1 MDKAIH
7 LVPMIIKGLIMDQN
21 SQSPVVILQE
31 QDSSRFLPIWIGAA
45 EANAI
50 VLEIEGVRPPRPLTH
65 DLIVNLITTLDAK
78 VTQIV
83 VSDLRDGTFFA
94 VIHLQTPQG
103 DVEVDSRPSDAMA
116 LALRVDAPILV
127 AEPVL
132 EEGSQ
137 DQRAESLREAEVM
150 KKYLE
155 DLDDEDLG
163 DYEM

>member
-1 MDKAIH
+1 MDKEIQ
-7 LVPMIIKGLIMDQN
+7 LVPMVIKGLIMDQN
-21 SQSPVVILQE
+21 SQTPIVILQDE
-31 QDSSRFLPIWIGAA
+31 NRSRFLPIWIGAA

-65 DLIVNLITTLDAK
+65 DLIINLITTLDAQI
-78 VTQIV
+78 TQIV
-83 VSDLRDGTFFA
+83 VTDLRDGTFYA
-94 VIHLQTPQG
+94 VIHLRTAAG

-132 EEGSQ
+132 EEASQ
-137 DQRAESLREAEVM
+137 DQRTERLRDDEVM

-155 DLDDEDLG
+155 DLDEEDLG

>member
-1 MDKAIH
+1 MDKEIQ
-7 LVPMIIKGLIMDQN
+7 LVPMVIKGLIMDQN
-21 SQSPVVILQE
+21 SQTPIVILQD
-31 QDSSRFLPIWIGAA
+31 QNRSRFLPIWIGAA

-65 DLIVNLITTLDAK
+65 DLIVNVLTTLDAQ

-83 VSDLRDGTFFA
+83 VTDLRDGTFFA
-94 VIHLQTPQG
+94 AIHLRTAAG

-132 EEGSQ
+132 EEASQ
-137 DQRAESLREAEVM
+137 DQRTERLRDDEVM

-155 DLDDEDLG
+155 DIDDEDLG

>member
-1 MDKAIH
+1 MDKEIQ
-7 LVPMIIKGLIMDQN
+7 LIPMIVKGLIMDQN
-21 SQSPVVILQE
+21 TPVVVLQD
-31 QDSSRFLPIWIGAA
+31 QNQARLLPIWIGPA

-65 DLIVNLITTLDAK
+65 DLVINMLTSLDVKLA
-78 VTQIV
+78 QIV
-83 VSDLRDGTFFA
+83 ITDLRDGTFFA
-94 VIHLQTPQG
+94 SLHIQTPAG

-132 EEGSQ
+132 EAASQ
-137 DQRAESLREAEVM
+137 DQRTERLKGDEMM

>member
-1 MDKAIH
+1 MDKEIQ
-7 LVPMIIKGLIMDQN
+7 LVPMVIKGLIMDQN
-21 SQSPVVILQE
+21 SQTPIVILQD
-31 QDSSRFLPIWIGAA
+31 QNRSRFLPIWIGAA

-65 DLIVNLITTLDAK
+65 DLIVNVLTTLDAQ

-83 VSDLRDGTFFA
+83 VTDLRDGTFFA
-94 VIHLQTPQG
+94 AIHLRTAAG

-132 EEGSQ
+132 EEASQ
-137 DQRAESLREAEVM
+137 DQRTERLRYDEVM

-155 DLDDEDLG
+155 DIDDEDLG